1 MTLLTLQGLRVPG
14 RLSGCDLKVAAGECV
29 GLIGPNGAG
38 KTTLLRAAQGLIPA
52 QGHSSLAALPI
63 AKRARACAFMP
74 QGREIA
80 WPMQVQVLIA
90 LGRALQP
97 GSAGDAAV
105 ETAIAALDLQALRH
119 RDATSLSGGEQAR
132 ALLARAMAQD
142 TPLLIADEPIA
153 GLDPAAQIATMR
165 LLRRLA
171 GQGRGVIV
179 SLHDLG
185 LAAQHCTRL
194 VLLHQGRIVADGPPI
209 AVMTPRHL
217 ADYFG
222 VTGSLT
228 QSPDGPVLHL
238 RGLTTDPRP

>member
-1 MTLLTLQGLRVPG
+1 MLTLQGLRVPG

-52 QGHSSLAALPI
+52 QGYSSLAALPI

-194 VLLHQGRIVADGPPI
+194 VLLHQGRIVADGPPP
-209 AVMTPRHL
+209 AVLTPRHL